1 MPQVAFFEK
10 KFVPLSE
17 AKVGIMTHAL
27 NYGTGCFEG
36 IRGNWNSKE
45 GQIYLFRLREHYERL
60 HKSCR
65 ILKINLAFD
74 IDKLCQITVDLVKK
88 NGYREDIYVRP
99 LAYKSS
105 QMVGVR
111 LHNLD
116 DDFFIFVTPFG
127 PYLDAEK
134 GAKCGVSSWRRV
146 DDTMIPP
153 RGKVTGIYVNSA
165 LVKTEAHENGYDEG
179 IMLSQDGHVSE
190 GSGENIFIIVD
201 GKLVTPASCDN
212 ILKGITRDTVIKLA
226 KNELGI
232 DTLERSIDRSEL
244 YVADECFMTG
254 TAANVTP
261 VVEVDRRP
269 VGDGKVGPITRRLLN
284 LYSDV
289 IRGKNRKYK
298 EWCTPAYR
306 TKKGS

>member
-36 IRGNWNSKE
+36 IRGNWNGKE

-269 VGDGKVGPITRRLLN
+269 VGAGKVGPITRRLLN

-289 IRGKNRKYK
+289 IRGRNRTYK
-298 EWCTPAYR
+298 DWCTPAYR
-306 TKKGS
+306 TKKGA